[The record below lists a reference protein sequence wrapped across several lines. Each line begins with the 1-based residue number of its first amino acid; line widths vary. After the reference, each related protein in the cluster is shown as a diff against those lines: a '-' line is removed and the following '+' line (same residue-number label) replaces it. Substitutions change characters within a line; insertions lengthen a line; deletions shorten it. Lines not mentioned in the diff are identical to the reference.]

1 MRLTQGCFS
10 FLPDLE
16 EKQLSLLIDYGLSRK
31 MGVSMEYT
39 QDPHP
44 RSGYWYMW
52 GLPKFDA
59 LDAAEILH
67 KIDKCRGTHPNCG
80 LSRGNSLLMEVPS
93 EGEESSQTPRS
104 LREWRRLLLL
114 SRARSA
120 PERLASVGG
129 DELSAEKDAL
139 LRDLENARKAEDL
152 ALVEELLLRLDRMHP
167 LAGVL
172 PKGWERGGA

>member
-1 MRLTQGCFS
+1 
-10 FLPDLE
+10 
-16 EKQLSLLIDYGLSRK
+16 
-31 MGVSMEYT
+31 ME
-39 QDPHP
+39 
-44 RSGYWYMW
+44 M
-52 GLPKFDA
+52 
-59 LDAAEILH
+59 
-67 KIDKCRGTHPNCG
+67 
-80 LSRGNSLLMEVPS
+80 PS

-129 DELSAEKDAL
+129 DEPSAEKDAL

-167 LAGVL
+167 LVGVL